1 MPRDIN
7 VNLKM
12 SVPENLSNKD
22 IANAIQQLL
31 AKKLQAGTLHDV
43 TVYDRTDAM
52 KRSEQLRTQAENLV
66 ADIARREANNPVTI
80 DGNAVDCGIALPS
93 E

>member
-7 VNLKM
+7 VHLKM
-12 SVPENLSNKD
+12 SVPENLSNED
-22 IANAIQQLL
+22 VANAIQQLL

-43 TVYDRTDAM
+43 TAHDRTDAM

-80 DGNAVDCGIALPS
+80 DGSAVDCSTALPL